1 MDNNQK
7 FYLTETAHWQK
18 FIGIL
23 MMVSTVFLVLLGVFF
38 IVIGFVSDGEF
49 LEEGTLGIL
58 TGVSLGV
65 VYLLCAV
72 LYYFFGIYLLRAAK
86 ALKALKAWGS
96 SDDEADLTEGL
107 KNTKSFFKLFGILSI
122 IGLCIIALAIVVGV
136 VVAIVA
142 LV

>member
-7 FYLTETAHWQK
+7 YYLTETAHWQK

-23 MMVSTVFLVLLGVFF
+23 MMVSMVFLVLLGVFF
-38 IVIGFVSDGEF
+38 IIIGFVSDGEF

-65 VYLLCAV
+65 IYLLCAV
-72 LYYFFGIYLLRAAK
+72 LYYFFAIYLLRAA
-86 ALKALKAWGS
+86 KALKAWGS

-122 IGLCIIALAIVVGV
+122 IGLCIIALAIVAGV
-136 VVAIVA
+136 VIAIFA
-142 LV
+142 LA